1 MSKDPYRERVKD
13 VMVKDVVF
21 VHPQDTLDEALVLL
35 VENRVSGLPVVDGR
49 QRCVGVLS
57 VTDLI
62 DLARELDDE
71 IADLVRVSEVSRG
84 WLVEKL
90 TQRGLGKQK
99 VQEVMTPVAVGVA
112 PVTPLAE
119 AAQLMIRNRVHRLV
133 VMDTDDRLLG
143 IISAM
148 DILSAFAAGSPG

>member
-1 MSKDPYRERVKD
+1 MIKNAYEQRVKD
-13 VMVKDVVF
+13 VMIKDVVY
-21 VHPQDTLDEALVLL
+21 VHPQDMLNEALALL

-62 DLARELDDE
+62 DLARELDEE
-71 IADLVRVSEVSRG
+71 IADLVSVSEVSRG
-84 WLVEKL
+84 WLIEKL
-90 TQRGLGKQK
+90 TQRGLGKQQ

-112 PVTPLAE
+112 PATPLAE
-119 AAQLMIRNRVHRLV
+119 AAQEMVRSRVHRLV
-133 VMDTDDRLLG
+133 VMDGDQRLLG

-148 DILSAFAAGSPG
+148 DILGAFAAGAGE